1 MFLKRTLPGRLHRAA
16 GSSDANLKVDTL
28 LSDTHNMERLVLRL
42 APPMVSNKMRTHDLD
57 AVDQARLYSP
67 YSTVLG
73 NTGKLPGYY
82 CIYL

>member
-1 MFLKRTLPGRLHRAA
+1 
-16 GSSDANLKVDTL
+16 
-28 LSDTHNMERLVLRL
+28 MERLVLRL

-82 CIYL
+82 YCISRVMVNMPTGYCIPVLSGYYPPYCPPVAADPY